1 MINEDEAA
9 SIPSNLLST
18 LKQDSIR
25 VNTCSHK
32 GFKAEKKVSNVKLPP
47 LSIITTQL
55 VSNFFHNIYIY
66 I

>member
-1 MINEDEAA
+1 MINEDQAA
-9 SIPSNLLST
+9 TLPSNLLST

-25 VNTCSHK
+25 VNPSGHR

-55 VSNFFHNIYIY
+55 VIKNLL
-66 I
+66 